1 MDKKLSELIC
11 TRISHDL
18 IGNIGAVAN
27 AAELLEEE
35 NDIAEVKEV
44 LPILKIGS
52 GVLVARLRFFRMLFG
67 LHSPNIEDMAVVKQT
82 TAAYLATTG
91 GKQPPALNF
100 ALETPRY
107 AVAAMAAVMA
117 LADLM
122 RGGSIN
128 VVEQGGKVSVSVSG
142 DVKLGDSKVE
152 QFVSVLKSTA
162 VEISAQ
168 DVPLLYLLD
177 VCRNCGIKLSFGSN
191 PMLRL
196 VLE

>member
-1 MDKKLSELIC
+1 MI
-11 TRISHDL
+11 T
-18 IGNIGAVAN
+18 GAF
-27 AAELLEEE
+27 
-35 NDIAEVKEV
+35 D
-44 LPILKIGS
+44 
-52 GVLVARLRFFRMLFG
+52 
-67 LHSPNIEDMAVVKQT
+67 
-82 TAAYLATTG
+82 
-91 GKQPPALNF
+91 
-100 ALETPRY
+100 